1 MGLASVDL
9 NLLVALDALLTECN
23 VTRAAERTSVGQ
35 PAMSAS
41 LARLRKHFGDELLVK
56 QGRQLVRTPLAD
68 SLVGPV
74 REALASVDAV
84 LTRPTAFDPRSDHAA
99 FTIVAADYVT
109 MVLLRP
115 LLEMIAEEAP
125 HVRISVR
132 PVEAGYPDQL
142 RRGDVDMVIVP
153 RELSGQRLT
162 FPHEPLFTDRYVLVV
177 DRNHP
182 DVGDTVTLDEFQ
194 GLRYVAFSGGSVNPI
209 ADADLEALGIHLS
222 VEITTQGFVV
232 APFLVTGTRL
242 ASLAFERLARQ
253 LADAANLRIVECP
266 LELRT
271 IHEVL
276 YWNPRQ
282 TEDPAHQW
290 LRNRIVSF
298 AQTMSGSNRIDDVDA
313 PYR

>member
-9 NLLVALDALLTECN
+9 NLLVALDALLTESN

-41 LARLRKHFGDELLVK
+41 LARLRKHFGDPLLVK
-56 QGRQLVRTPLAD
+56 QGRRLVRTPLAD
-68 SLVGPV
+68 TLVGPV
-74 REALASVDAV
+74 REALAAADAV
-84 LTRPTAFDPRSDHAA
+84 LARPSGFDPKKDHAA

-115 LLEMIAEEAP
+115 LLEMIADEAP

-132 PVEAGYPDQL
+132 PVEAGYADQL
-142 RRGDVDMVIVP
+142 RRGDVDMLIVP
-153 RELSGQRLT
+153 IELSGQRLT

-177 DRNHP
+177 DRNNP
-182 DVGDTVTLDEFQ
+182 DVGDTVTLDELKA
-194 GLRYVAFSGGSVNPI
+194 LRYVAFSGGTVNPI
-209 ADADLEALGIHLS
+209 ADADLEALGVHLP
-222 VEITTQGFVV
+222 VEISTQGFVV
-232 APFLVTGTRL
+232 APFLITGTRL
-242 ASLAFERLARQ
+242 ASIALERLARE

-282 TEDPAHQW
+282 TDDPAHHW
-290 LRNRIVSF
+290 LRSRIVSF
-298 AQTMSGSNRIDDVDA
+298 ARTMRQ
-313 PYR
+313 